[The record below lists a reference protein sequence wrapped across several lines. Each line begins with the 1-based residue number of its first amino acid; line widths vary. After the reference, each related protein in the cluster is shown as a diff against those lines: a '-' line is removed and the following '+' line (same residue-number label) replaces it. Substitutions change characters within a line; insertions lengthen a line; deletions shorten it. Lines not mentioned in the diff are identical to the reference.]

1 MITEWRNPRLVSQY
15 SESNAETIHIKW
27 DDSNGYA
34 GLRSSNG
41 SSVGTLG
48 KLIHIARS
56 PKPDIV
62 NKTYYIKMTNYSFTN
77 LSNTINGIE
86 LKLLSKRVGRITD
99 DTVSLTYNNQLIGEN
114 QARLEINPTM
124 YYGGPLLLWGVS
136 NITKQIIE
144 DPSFGVVLRFKS
156 HPEWPHSDPMDLIS
170 VQLRIH

>member
-99 DTVSLTYNNQLIGEN
+99 DTVSL
-114 QARLEINPTM
+114 
-124 YYGGPLLLWGVS
+124 S